1 MSDIFREV
9 DEDLRRE
16 QLKRLWDRFGPY
28 VIGVAILIVVV
39 VAGYKLWEYWQTR
52 QAAATGDRFVAALR
66 LADEGKHDE
75 AMAALTA
82 IGNDGSGGYPILAG
96 YRLAAE
102 KAAAGDKAGAVA
114 DFDAIA
120 ARATTP
126 KLIADLAKL
135 RAAFILSDSA
145 SLADLEGR
153 IGTYAATGNPWR
165 NSAREILGLAA
176 WRLNDL
182 TAARK
187 YFDEIA
193 ADQDAPQNVKSRAQF
208 MLGLI
213 ASRQVAPAE
222 PAKPEG

>member
-9 DEDLRRE
+9 DEDIRHE
-16 QLKRLWDRFGPY
+16 QLKRLWDRLGPY

-39 VAGYKLWEYWQTR
+39 VAGYKLWEYWQAR
-52 QAAATGDRFVAALR
+52 QAAATGDRFVAALN

-75 AMAALTA
+75 AIAALAA
-82 IGNDGSGGYPILAG
+82 IGSDGSGGYPILAA

-102 KAAAGDKAGAVA
+102 KAAAGDKAGAVS
-114 DFDAIA
+114 DFEALA
-120 ARATTP
+120 ARGSTP
-126 KLIADLAKL
+126 KLVVDMAKL
-135 RAAFILSDSA
+135 RAAFILSDTA
-145 SLADLEGR
+145 NLADLEAR
-153 IGTYAATGNPWR
+153 IGAYAATGNPWR

-176 WRLNDL
+176 WRLNDM

-193 ADQDAPQNVKSRAQF
+193 ADQDAPQNVKSRAQL

-213 ASRQVAPAE
+213 TARQGAAAE
-222 PAKPEG
+222 VAKPEG